1 MRRETAAEFR
11 RHKSLSSNIKIAQ
24 HAWMSATT
32 EHLYIYIRK
41 NKNNS

>member
-11 RHKSLSSNIKIAQ
+11 RDKSLSSNIKIAQ